1 MTEQYAAGAKEHW
14 FFGPVFRAKHELF
27 QLILGSV
34 LINIFA
40 LVSAFYIMIVYDRVI
55 PNEAIETL
63 YALTIGVMI
72 VVAFDLLMKV
82 LRGLFTDRAGAVV
95 DEEVAATLFD
105 RLSRNEALATQQ
117 TGKTASIVKEFD
129 LLRDFLGSATF
140 VAFADLP
147 FVIIFLFVL
156 YSIGGLV
163 VLVPTIIVVT
173 ILLLG
178 LLIQPVL
185 RRLTRNAA
193 IDGQSKQAVLVEVL
207 SGMETLKTLRGM
219 DILRHRWMNSVR
231 SQAGFS
237 MKSKFWSQLTS
248 NFSQTGQQLS
258 QVGIVVFG
266 VFLIMEGSLTMGSLI
281 ACVIL
286 SGRTLAPLGQ
296 ISNLLGRLNQ
306 VLTAYDNLNQLMQQ
320 PVTEV
325 ERSEYLRI
333 HEVEGNITF
342 SNAGLQYPKQKKP
355 SADDISLAIGAGE
368 KVAVLGRIGSGKTTI
383 LRMIAGLVQPT
394 SGMVQVDRTDVSHF
408 HPDDLRKHVSVVMQQ
423 PLIFSG
429 TLRQNITLGN
439 PDATDEEIMHVA
451 RLTGVD
457 GLASMLPDGFDTML
471 TERGMQLSGGQRQA
485 ICIARALVNPSK
497 ILLLDEPTSAMD
509 SNTEM
514 AVMKNIMIAAKDK
527 TVILVTHRGILVDL
541 VERVVVMDSGKII
554 ADGPREEIKQK
565 LRGGG
570 AA

>member
-1 MTEQYAAGAKEHW
+1 
-14 FFGPVFRAKHELF
+14 
-27 QLILGSV
+27 
-34 LINIFA
+34 
-40 LVSAFYIMIVYDRVI
+40 
-55 PNEAIETL
+55 
-63 YALTIGVMI
+63 
-72 VVAFDLLMKV
+72 
-82 LRGLFTDRAGAVV
+82 
-95 DEEVAATLFD
+95 
-105 RLSRNEALATQQ
+105 
-117 TGKTASIVKEFD
+117 
-129 LLRDFLGSATF
+129 
-140 VAFADLP
+140 
-147 FVIIFLFVL
+147 
-156 YSIGGLV
+156 
-163 VLVPTIIVVT
+163 
-173 ILLLG
+173 
-178 LLIQPVL
+178 
-185 RRLTRNAA
+185 
-193 IDGQSKQAVLVEVL
+193 
-207 SGMETLKTLRGM
+207 
-219 DILRHRWMNSVR
+219 
-231 SQAGFS
+231 
-237 MKSKFWSQLTS
+237 
-248 NFSQTGQQLS
+248 
-258 QVGIVVFG
+258 
-266 VFLIMEGSLTMGSLI
+266 
-281 ACVIL
+281 
-286 SGRTLAPLGQ
+286 
-296 ISNLLGRLNQ
+296 
-306 VLTAYDNLNQLMQQ
+306 MQQ